1 MGFFFKKIMSMETK
15 ARQILN
21 DFDGSSSEEF
31 LNLLNQIQSSF
42 KNQITRDYL
51 KGKMNAVLNGTSE
64 DEKKKLCKKLK
75 PYLDWYLQGL

>member
-1 MGFFFKKIMSMETK
+1 MSLETK

-21 DFDGSSSEEF
+21 DFDGSSSAEF
-31 LNLLNQIQSSF
+31 LDLLNQIQDSF

-51 KGKMNAVLNGTSE
+51 KGKMDAISDLDSE
-64 DEKKKLCKKLK
+64 EKKKKLCKNLK